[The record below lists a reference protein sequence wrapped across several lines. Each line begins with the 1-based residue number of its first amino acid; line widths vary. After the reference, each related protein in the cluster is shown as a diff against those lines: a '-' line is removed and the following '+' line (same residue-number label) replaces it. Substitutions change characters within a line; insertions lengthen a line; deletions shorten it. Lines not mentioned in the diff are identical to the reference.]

1 MKPVDLITSAI
12 NNTFRSKL
20 RTILT
25 VIAIFIGA
33 FTLTLT
39 NGIGTGVNQY
49 INNQVASIGKKDVLI
64 IQKKFEQNATDKDG
78 VPTKYDPNQPSS
90 TSTSGSPASFM
101 LSQKDV
107 DSMKNVA
114 NVSNIKPALG
124 ASPTYIENGSGQKYK
139 LSIQVTAGLTN
150 AQMLA
155 GTEVAD
161 NSDKAIQIP
170 DTYVKP
176 LGFSSNQDAIGK
188 TVKIAV
194 NDVMGQEHIANV
206 KITGVAVKSLMTE
219 AIGTN
224 NSTMEELYKF
234 QNTGMPSGA
243 PVNYAAAYGKLKNP
257 DDAASVTAV
266 KKAFDDKGF
275 QAATVSDQIGQ
286 FQAVVNGI
294 VWILNGFAAIA
305 LLAASFGIIN
315 TLLMSVKERTREI
328 GLMKAMGMSSKK
340 IFALFSMEAVFI
352 GFLGSVIGAGIA
364 MIVGNVISKSLSTS
378 LLKDLPGLNIISF
391 TPGSI
396 IGVIIAIMVVSFL
409 AGTLPALQAA
419 KQNPIDALRYE

>member
-39 NGIGTGVNQY
+39 NGVGTGVNQY

-64 IQKKFEQNATDKDG
+64 IQKKFEQNTTDKDG
-78 VPTKYDPNQPSS
+78 APAKYDPNQPSS
-90 TSTSGSPASFM
+90 GTAGSPTSFM

-114 NVSNIKPALG
+114 NVSDIKPALG
-124 ASPTYIENGSGQKYK
+124 ASPTYIENGSGEKYK
-139 LSIQVTAGLTN
+139 LSMKVTAGLTN

-194 NDVMGQEHIANV
+194 NDMMGQEHIANV
-206 KITGVAVKSLMTE
+206 KITGVAAKSLMTE

-234 QNTGMPSGA
+234 QTTGMPAGA

-257 DDAASVTAV
+257 DDTAQVATV

-352 GFLGSVIGAGIA
+352 GFLGSVIGAGVA
-364 MIVGNVISKSLSTS
+364 MFVGNIVSKSLSAN

-396 IGVIIAIMVVSFL
+396 IGVIVAIMVVSFL